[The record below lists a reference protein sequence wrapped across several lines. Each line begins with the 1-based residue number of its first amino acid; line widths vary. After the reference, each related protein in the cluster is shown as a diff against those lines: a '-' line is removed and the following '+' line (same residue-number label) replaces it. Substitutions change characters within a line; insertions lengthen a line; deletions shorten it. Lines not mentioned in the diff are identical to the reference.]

1 MGARNASTR
10 ITLTGAG
17 VLAVALA
24 AVLASCTL
32 DFDHFDPVGA
42 DGSAPRADVGPED
55 AAFADEP
62 QPSAGDDALAEA
74 ATPDT
79 GETGPTDGD
88 AQAGDADAA
97 EAADAADACTPS
109 SSCLT
114 TAGTC
119 AMTCAQQEQQCASRC
134 GGSNCRST
142 CTRTETTCT
151 TQCSATCASCTQSA
165 GCRSTAN
172 PTRPASA
179 PA

>member
-1 MGARNASTR
+1 MGARNASAR
-10 ITLTGAG
+10 MTLTGAG
-17 VLAVALA
+17 LLATVALA

-42 DGSAPRADVGPED
+42 DGSAPRADVGLVED

-74 ATPDT
+74 ATPDSGAT
-79 GETGPTDGD
+79 EPTDGD
-88 AQAGDADAA
+88 AQGGDAGAA
-97 EAADAADACTPS
+97 DAADAADACTPS

-114 TAGTC
+114 TAGAC

-134 GGSNCRST
+134 GGNNCRST

-151 TQCSATCASCTQSA
+151 TQCSATCATCTQSA
-165 GCRSTAN
+165 GCRSTAACTTAAK
-172 PTRPASA
+172 P
-179 PA
+179 

>member
-1 MGARNASTR
+1 MGGTNASAR
-10 ITLTGAG
+10 MALTGAAL
-17 VLAVALA
+17 LATAALA

-32 DFDHFDPVGA
+32 DFGHFDPVGA
-42 DGSAPRADVGPED
+42 DGAAPRADVGPVED
-55 AAFADEP
+55 TGVADEP
-62 QPSAGDDALAEA
+62 QPAGDDALDESAP
-74 ATPDT
+74 PDS

-88 AQAGDADAA
+88 AQAGDA

-134 GGSNCRST
+134 GGSSCRNT

-151 TQCSATCASCTQSA
+151 MQCSATCATCTQSA
-165 GCRSTAN
+165 GCRSTAACTTAAK
-172 PTRPASA
+172 P
-179 PA
+179 